1 MHTIMTR
8 LIRCFHRLLLTLMVS
23 LLLGFAASSLPPKPV
38 AALSTVTQPPTDQLI
53 VAFRPSTALATQ
65 AFAQPNQAAAM
76 LSTTAGTALTYVR
89 PLAGNSHVLRL
100 SSSRPYSEVAA
111 LAQQLAAR
119 PEVLYAEPD
128 ARIFPDLT
136 PSDPYYAVGNWHLQA
151 KATGFYAANLP
162 AAWDITTGTAN
173 IGIAIIDTGGLL
185 DHEDLA
191 GRTLASNPGYD
202 MVGATD
208 IANDGDG
215 RDTDPSDPGDWVTS
229 AESGTGPLAGC
240 SASSSSWH
248 GSHVAGTIGAN
259 ANNGLGVTG
268 INWLSPLMFVRVLGK
283 CGGYTSDSNDA
294 IRWAAGLAVSGL
306 PLNPNPVRVINMS
319 LGAAIPCETSTQS
332 AINAAVAAGVV
343 VVVAAGNSNA
353 DAANSSPSG
362 CNGVITVAASR
373 KDGGKAAY
381 SNYGAAVELAAP
393 GGANDGSIY
402 STVNAGTTVPTTDAY
417 AWYQGTSMATPHVTG
432 IVSLML
438 SVNPTL
444 TPAQVLQILQTT
456 ATPFPVSSDCSGRCG
471 AGIVD
476 AGAAVEEAA
485 RRVRTVGFSTTSQT
499 VSEAVDTVSLL
510 VQLNFASTNPIT
522 VPYTITG
529 TATSADHSRISGTLN
544 IPAGQMSAN
553 LLLSILNLND
563 TVGEPDETLV
573 ITLNS
578 PSGSGILA
586 PATLTSSSVYTLTIK
601 DDDVAVGTFSPSSLS
616 FADQV
621 VGAPSTTKVATL
633 TNSSSNPLKLSG
645 VTVTGSAF
653 ARTGGTCAMSFPA
666 TLSAGASC
674 TLQVGFAPTVAGAQT
689 GSLSVATNG
698 TGSPYA
704 LTLSGQGLTAGFL
717 SLDAP
722 TLTQTAGAVTLSF
735 KVLRTGGSTGAITT
749 HYRLSEANS
758 GAVLAEGAVL
768 LANGETEHVV
778 SVPLTN
784 PVSRLTLTLSEA
796 TGGAN
801 LTEPS
806 TRTVEFVRFAIYLPL
821 LVR

>member
-38 AALSTVTQPPTDQLI
+38 AALSTVTLPPTDQLI

-65 AFAQPNQAAAM
+65 AFAHPNQAAAM

-136 PSDPYYAVGNWHLQA
+136 PSDPYYAAGNWHLQA
-151 KATGFYAANLP
+151 KAAEFYAANLP
-162 AAWDITTGTAN
+162 AAWDITTGAAN
-173 IGIAIIDTGGLL
+173 LGIAIIDTGGLL

-191 GRTLASNPGYD
+191 GRTLANNPGYD

-319 LGAAIPCETSTQS
+319 LGAAVSCETSTQS
-332 AINAAVAAGVV
+332 AIDAAVAAGVV

-353 DAANSSPSG
+353 DAANSSPGG
-362 CNGVITVAASR
+362 CNSVITVAASR

-381 SNYGAAVELAAP
+381 SNYGAAVEIAAP
-393 GGANDGSIY
+393 GGASDGYIY

-438 SVNPTL
+438 SVNPAL

-456 ATPFPVSSDCSGRCG
+456 ATPFPAGSDCSGRCG

-485 RRVRTVGFSTTSQT
+485 RRVRTIGFSTTSQS

-544 IPAGQMSAN
+544 VPAGQMSAN
-553 LLLSILNLND
+553 LTFSILND
-563 TVGEPDETLV
+563 TVSEPDETLV

-601 DDDVAVGTFSPSSLS
+601 DDDVAVGTLRPSSLS

-621 VGAPSTTKVATL
+621 VGALSTTKVATL
-633 TNSSSNPLKLSG
+633 INSSSNPLSING
-645 VTVTGSAF
+645 VTVMGSAF

-666 TLSAGASC
+666 MLSAGASC
-674 TLQVGFAPTVAGAQT
+674 TLQVGFAPTVAGAST

-704 LTLSGQGLTAGFL
+704 LTLSGRGLAAGLL

-722 TLTQTAGAVTLSF
+722 TLTQTTGVVTLSF

-749 HYRLSEANS
+749 HYRLSEASS
-758 GAVLAEGAVL
+758 GAVLAEGAVPFV
-768 LANGETEHVV
+768 NGETEHLV
-778 SVPLTN
+778 SLSLTN
-784 PVSRLTLTLSEA
+784 PVSRLTLTLSDA
-796 TGGAN
+796 TGGAH

-806 TRTVEFVRFAIYLPL
+806 SRTVEVVRFAIYLPL

>member
-1 MHTIMTR
+1 MTR
-8 LIRCFHRLLLTLMVS
+8 PIRCFHHLLLTLMVS
-23 LLLGFAASSLPPKPV
+23 LLLGLAAPSLPPQPV
-38 AALSTVTQPPTDQLI
+38 AALSAVALPPTDQLI
-53 VAFRPSTALATQ
+53 VALRPSTALATQ
-65 AFAQPNQAAAM
+65 AFAQPNQVAET
-76 LSTTAGTALTYVR
+76 LSTTADTALTYVR
-89 PLAGNSHVLRL
+89 PLVGNSHVLRL

-136 PSDPYYAVGNWHLQA
+136 PSDPYYAAGNWHLQA
-151 KATGFYAANLP
+151 KAAGFYAANLP
-162 AAWDITTGTAN
+162 AAWDITTGAAN
-173 IGIAIIDTGGLL
+173 LGIAIIDTGGLL

-191 GRTLASNPGYD
+191 GRSLASNPGYD
-202 MVGATD
+202 MVGDTD
-208 IANDGDG
+208 IANDGDE
-215 RDTDPSDPGDWVTS
+215 RDADPSDPGDWVTS
-229 AESGTGPLAGC
+229 AESSAGSLAGC
-240 SASSSSWH
+240 SVSRSSWH
-248 GSHVAGTIGAN
+248 GSHVAGTIGAT

-319 LGAAIPCETSTQS
+319 LGAAVSCETSTQS
-332 AINAAVAAGVV
+332 AIDAAVAAGVV

-353 DAANSSPSG
+353 DAANSSPGG
-362 CNGVITVAASR
+362 CNSVITVAASR

-381 SNYGAAVELAAP
+381 SNYGAAIEIAAP
-393 GGANDGSIY
+393 GGASDGYIY

-438 SVNPTL
+438 SANPAL

-456 ATPFPVSSDCSGRCG
+456 ATPFPAGSDCSGRCG

-499 VSEAVDTVSLL
+499 VSEAVGTVSLPIQFNL
-510 VQLNFASTNPIT
+510 ASTNPIT
-522 VPYTITG
+522 VPYTVTG
-529 TATSADHSRISGTLN
+529 TATSADHSLTSGTLN
-544 IPAGQMSAN
+544 VPAGQIRAN
-553 LLLSILNLND
+553 LTFSILND

-578 PSGSGILA
+578 PSESGILA
-586 PATLTSSSVYTLTIK
+586 PATLAISSVYTLTIK
-601 DDDVAVGTFSPSSLS
+601 DDDVAVGTLRPSSLS

-621 VGAPSTTKVATL
+621 VGAPSATKVATL
-633 TNSSSNPLKLSG
+633 TNISSTPLSING
-645 VTVTGSAF
+645 ITVTGSAF
-653 ARTGGTCAMSFPA
+653 ARTGGTCATSFPA
-666 TLSAGASC
+666 TLRAGASC
-674 TLQVGFAPTVAGAQT
+674 ALQVGFTPTVAGAHT

-704 LTLSGQGLTAGFL
+704 LTLSGQGLAAGLL
-717 SLDAP
+717 SLDTP
-722 TLTQTAGAVTLSF
+722 MLTQTTGAVTLSF
-735 KVLRTGGSTGAITT
+735 KVLRTGGSTGVITT
-749 HYRLSEANS
+749 HYCLSEASS
-758 GAVLAEGAVL
+758 GAVLAEGAVPF
-768 LANGETEHVV
+768 ANGETEHVV
-778 SVPLTN
+778 SLPLTN

-796 TGGAN
+796 TGGAH

-806 TRTVEFVRFAIYLPL
+806 SRTVEVVRFAIYLPL
-821 LVR
+821 LGR

>member
-1 MHTIMTR
+1 
-8 LIRCFHRLLLTLMVS
+8 MVS

-38 AALSTVTQPPTDQLI
+38 AALPAVALPPTNQLI

-65 AFAQPNQAAAM
+65 AFAQPNQVAGT

-89 PLAGNSHVLRL
+89 PLAGNSHVLQL

-128 ARIFPDLT
+128 ARIFPDLV

-151 KATGFYAANLP
+151 KAAGFYAANLP
-162 AAWDITTGTAN
+162 AAWDITTGAAN
-173 IGIAIIDTGGLL
+173 LGIAIIDTGGLL
-185 DHEDLA
+185 DHEDLV

-202 MVGATD
+202 MIWNTD
-208 IANDGDG
+208 LSNDGDG
-215 RDTDPSDPGDWVTS
+215 RDADPSDPGDWVTS
-229 AESGTGPLAGC
+229 AESSAGPLAGC
-240 SASSSSWH
+240 SVGHSSWH
-248 GSHVAGTIGAN
+248 GSHVAGTIGSN
-259 ANNGLGVTG
+259 ANNGVGVTG

-332 AINAAVAAGVV
+332 AIDAAVAAGVV
-343 VVVAAGNSNA
+343 VVVAAGNSNVN
-353 DAANSSPSG
+353 AANSSPGG

-381 SNYGAAVELAAP
+381 SNYGAAVEIAAP
-393 GGANDGSIY
+393 GGASDGYIY
-402 STVNAGTTVPTTDAY
+402 STISAGTTVPTTDAY

-438 SVNPTL
+438 SANPAL

-456 ATPFPVSSDCSGRCG
+456 ATPFPAGSDCSGRCG
-471 AGIVD
+471 AGVVD

-485 RRVRTVGFSTTSQT
+485 RRVRTVSFSATSQT
-499 VSEAVDTVSLL
+499 LSEAVGTVSLPI
-510 VQLNFASTNPIT
+510 QLNLASTNPIT
-522 VPYTITG
+522 VPYTVTG
-529 TATSADHSRISGTLN
+529 TATSADHSLISGTLN
-544 IPAGQMSAN
+544 VPAGQPSAN
-553 LLLSILNLND
+553 LTFSILND

-573 ITLNS
+573 ITLGA
-578 PSGSGILA
+578 PSSSGTLA

-601 DDDVAVGTFSPSSLS
+601 DDDVAVGTLSPFSLS

-621 VGAPSTTKVATL
+621 VGTPSTTKVATL
-633 TNSSSNPLKLSG
+633 TNSSSNLLTLSG

-653 ARTGGTCAMSFPA
+653 ARTGGTCATSFPA

-674 TLQVGFAPTVAGAQT
+674 TLQVGFTPTVTGTHT

-704 LTLSGQGLTAGFL
+704 LMLSGQGLAAGLL
-717 SLDAP
+717 SLGAP
-722 TLTQTAGAVTLSF
+722 TLTQTAGVGMLSF
-735 KVLRTGGSTGAITT
+735 KVLRTGGSAGVITT
-749 HYRLSEANS
+749 HYVLSDATS
-758 GAVLAEGAVL
+758 SAVLAEGAVPF
-768 LANGETEHVV
+768 ANGETEHVV
-778 SVPLTN
+778 NLTLTN

-796 TGGAN
+796 TGGAH

-806 TRTVEFVRFAIYLPL
+806 SRSVEFVQFAIYLPL